1 MVKRLSDL
9 NTEESGVVIEITGG
23 QGLIDRLNS
32 LGIIPGKK
40 VTKVSS
46 MMMKGPVTVQVNR
59 SMVAIGFGMAKKIIV
74 NTE

>member
-1 MVKRLSDL
+1 VVKRLSDL